1 MNRTDYQYPF
11 RIDPASG
18 QAAQTPYDAH
28 VEQMIR
34 QVLLTAPG
42 ERADLPEF
50 GCGIR
55 QLIFAPHYVGQGTQP
70 AAPNIGSPGN
80 PSDATIQILV
90 QQALNRWLG
99 NQIQVQKVQVVP
111 PDPGNEEQL
120 LIQISYVLIE
130 TRTNQQTVVLV
141 S

>member
-1 MNRTDYQYPF
+1 MDRTDYKYPF

-55 QLIFAPHYVGQGTQP
+55 QLIFAPHSQ
-70 AAPNIGSPGN
+70 AL
-80 PSDATIQILV
+80 DATTQIVV

-99 NQIQVQKVQVVP
+99 NQIQVQKVQVGP
-111 PDPGNEEQL
+111 PGQGDEAQL
-120 LIQISYVLIE
+120 LIEIDYVLIE
-130 TRTNQQTVVLV
+130 TRTNKQTVILV

>member
-1 MNRTDYQYPF
+1 MDRHDYAFPF

-18 QAAQTPYDAH
+18 QAAQSPYEAH

-50 GCGIR
+50 GCGLK
-55 QLIFAPHYVGQGTQP
+55 QLIFSPHSE
-70 AAPNIGSPGN
+70 AL
-80 PSDATIQILV
+80 DATTQILV
-90 QQALNRWLG
+90 QQALTRWLAG
-99 NQIQVQKVQVVP
+99 QIEVKKVQVAP
-111 PDPGNEEQL
+111 PASGEEAQL
-120 LIQISYVLIE
+120 LIQIDYVLIE
-130 TRTNQQTVVLV
+130 AQLNKQVQVLV